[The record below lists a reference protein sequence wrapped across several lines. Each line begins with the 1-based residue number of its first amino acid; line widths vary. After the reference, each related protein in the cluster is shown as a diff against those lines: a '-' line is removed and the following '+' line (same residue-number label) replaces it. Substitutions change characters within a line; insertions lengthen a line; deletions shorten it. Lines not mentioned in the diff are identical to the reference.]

1 MRQELI
7 GYNYCSALAVLP
19 PQQGPDTDAQDQL
32 LHRSFWLA
40 KKWPVPL
47 YGISCCESA
56 PLIPQ
61 YAWPQ
66 LKAHVGVE
74 IAVKHENHTPI
85 VAVKVPGGIVYLD
98 RLWRQR
104 RQVQGIVIATRGNHG
119 QSLAFNWQF
128 RGNFQQSGH
137 QN

>member
-1 MRQELI
+1 MSVPYSVFVSHTAFRNQRAKGACPLMRQELI
-7 GYNYCSALAVLP
+7 GYNYCSALAVL
-19 PQQGPDTDAQDQL
+19 TDAQDQL

-85 VAVKVPGGIVYLD
+85 
-98 RLWRQR
+98 
-104 RQVQGIVIATRGNHG
+104 
-119 QSLAFNWQF
+119 
-128 RGNFQQSGH
+128 
-137 QN
+137 